1 MVISIVVL
9 IVLLYLFGNSNG
21 TLTIEKSN
29 ILKCFFPF
37 IIILHHVSQA
47 TGDFLDFRWAGPY
60 GVGIFFFI
68 SGYGLEYKR
77 IKGQLNGRSFLKT
90 RVKNIFLPILLPAIF
105 YLFLLST
112 DGVDITK
119 YVVDELKDYDIVFP
133 YTWFVL
139 TLTILYSSYYLLSY
153 LFGGKNIF
161 FAEFLF
167 LLLFSF
173 IMIKLRMDGTTFIT
187 TYCFLAGAMYNHWE
201 IIINRYQERNVFV
214 FIAFSLCLVTTI
226 LALFPPLF
234 KGYAAIG
241 AFVWTVSFI
250 FLFTKTHIRYN
261 LVFEHMKRISYDVF
275 LCQGITFYLLKE
287 KVGVD
292 NNLSYA
298 FFSIILSVVFGEIF
312 YSIRKISKL

>member
-1 MVISIVVL
+1 MVISLVVL
-9 IVLLYLFGNSNG
+9 IVLSFLFGKSNG

-29 ILKCFFPF
+29 ILKVFFPYM
-37 IIILHHVSQA
+37 IILHHVSQS

-77 IKGQLNGRSFLKT
+77 INGQLNGHSFLI
-90 RVKNIFLPILLPAIF
+90 RVKNVFLPILLPAIF

-112 DGVDITK
+112 DGVDIIK

-139 TLTILYSSYYLLSY
+139 TLTILYSSYYVLSS
-153 LFGGKNIF
+153 LFGGKTIF

-187 TYCFLAGAMYNHWE
+187 TYCFLAGAMYNYSE
-201 IIINRYQERNVFV
+201 KIINRYQEKTVFV
-214 FIAFSLCLVTTI
+214 FTAFSLSIVTTV
-226 LALFPPLF
+226 LALFPPIF

-241 AFVWTVSFI
+241 AFVWTLSFI
-250 FLFTKTHIRYN
+250 FLYTKTHIQYN
-261 LVFEHMKRISYDVF
+261 SIFEHMKRISYDVF
-275 LCQGITFYLLKE
+275 LCQGIAFYLLKE
-287 KVGVD
+287 KVGID

-298 FFSIILSVVFGEIF
+298 FFSIILSVVFGEFF
-312 YSIRKISKL
+312 YYIRRFEKL